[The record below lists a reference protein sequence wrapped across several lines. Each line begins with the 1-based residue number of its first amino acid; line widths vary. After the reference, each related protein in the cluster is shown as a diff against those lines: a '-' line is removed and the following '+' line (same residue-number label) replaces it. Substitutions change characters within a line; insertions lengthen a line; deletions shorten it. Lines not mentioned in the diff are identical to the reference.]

1 MNSFLDAI
9 GRKSI
14 GIFLLI
20 FGMFFLFVVVGIFS
34 TSGMDYEKKQMQE
47 ELAEEF
53 GGEIEIEF
61 NNNFFSPEENAAM
74 SIVKYMFSAIGLLI
88 AGAGLYL
95 VISGYKIERRQR
107 ENLNINAYSNTNTNI
122 NINTNLNPYVNP
134 QDSMDYGQNYGQS
147 RTYNLNGKV
156 YDKDDNSLGF

>member
-14 GIFLLI
+14 GIFLLF
-20 FGMFFLFVVVGIFS
+20 FGLFFLFVVVGIFS
-34 TSGMDYEKKQMQE
+34 TSGMNYEKKQIEE

-61 NNNFFSPEENAAM
+61 NNNFFSPEENAVM

-88 AGAGLYL
+88 TGVGLYL
-95 VISGYKIERRQR
+95 IISGYKIERLKR
-107 ENLNINAYSNTNTNI
+107 ENLNINAYSNMNTNI
-122 NINTNLNPYVNP
+122 NTDFNPYINR
-134 QDSMDYGQNYGQS
+134 QDSMDYSQSYGQS
-147 RTYNLNGKV
+147 GTYNLNGKV